1 MLPLSPMNERGGK
14 KNSAPLSWHMI
25 LIISPR
31 RAFAPTPPT
40 SMASLFSAW
49 AMALSVT
56 STSMAKAVS
65 CRL

>member
-1 MLPLSPMNERGGK
+1 MNFPGGK
-14 KNSAPLSWHMI
+14 KNSAPLSMHMMFS
-25 LIISPR
+25 ISPSR
-31 RAFAPTPPT
+31 LFAPTPPT
-40 SMASLFSAW
+40 SMASFFSAW